1 MMDLLEAV
9 TYDVVVAEWVK
20 AEHGSP
26 FTNFGEAFNGE
37 EAPVAWALEPDV
49 ADPEQNVVRAGMLA
63 ILRPM
68 VGSLPPGT
76 TWNRAK
82 ASREELQGFLFMAGA
97 DWAGLSGGSRRIGD
111 GARLFTSNCHD
122 DALRRAVHSIRRK
135 VLAGKTFPPLIAIST
150 PALDPMVV
158 IEGNKRAT
166 AYLFGR
172 KTAIN
177 EIPLIVGRSPN
188 MDQFEYW

>member
-1 MMDLLEAV
+1 MDLLEPA

-26 FTNFGEAFNGE
+26 FTDFGEAFNGE
-37 EAPVAWALEPDV
+37 EAPIAWALEPDV
-49 ADPEQNVVRAGMLA
+49 TDPEQNVVRAGMLA
-63 ILRPM
+63 LLRPM

-76 TWNRAK
+76 IWNRAR
-82 ASREELQGFLFMAGA
+82 ASRDDLRGFLYMAGA
-97 DWAGLSGGSRRIGD
+97 DWAELSGGSRRIGD

-122 DALRRAVHSIRRK
+122 EALRSAVHLIRRK
-135 VLAGKTFPPLIAIST
+135 VLAGTSFPPLIAIST
-150 PALDPMVV
+150 PALDPIVV
-158 IEGNKRAT
+158 IEGHKRAT

-177 EIPLIVGRSPN
+177 EVPLIIGRSPN
-188 MDQFEYW
+188 MHQFAHW